1 MGDKELGETN
11 PDNSMEGID
20 LSRRDGAITG
30 GKVIFISRAFH
41 QLMNQF

>member
-11 PDNSMEGID
+11 STEGID

-30 GKVIFISRAFH
+30 GEVIFISRAFH